1 VDFCDKSSEFADFE
15 NTVDRGCAVNF
26 GADSGLCEI
35 WIIDLSSAL
44 VGMLMSS
51 SKLFLFSNEA
61 HLNSGVRLLLE
72 LYCVIVI
79 KHVAFLAICAKLTM
93 AFTFTSLSLSFCT
106 SVSGCVVVLDLNK
119 NIGGSTGSAKKEH
132 GSADLYTPIH
142 PPLKQNPT
150 PTPCPLAP
158 APSNLYHDGLYLPIR
173 VATITLCASR

>member
-1 VDFCDKSSEFADFE
+1 LTDLALKSARIVDFCDKSSEFADFE
-15 NTVDRGCAVNF
+15 NPVDRGCAVNF

-106 SVSGCVVVLDLNK
+106 SVSGCGCGFGFEQKYWRIDGFGEK
-119 NIGGSTGSAKKEH
+119 RARIGGFVYPYSPPSKTEPNSHPLPPRPRAK
-132 GSADLYTPIH
+132 
-142 PPLKQNPT
+142 
-150 PTPCPLAP
+150 
-158 APSNLYHDGLYLPIR
+158 
-173 VATITLCASR
+173 